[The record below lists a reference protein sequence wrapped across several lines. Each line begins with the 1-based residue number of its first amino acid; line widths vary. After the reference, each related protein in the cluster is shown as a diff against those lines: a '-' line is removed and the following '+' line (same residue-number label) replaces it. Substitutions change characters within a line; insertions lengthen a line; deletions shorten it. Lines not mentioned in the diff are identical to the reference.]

1 MTEHRDPRGNV
12 FKTFEIDA
20 NDCELYPGD
29 RISPG
34 FEIGIDIHSGSMI
47 YPDFEGTVATVY
59 YNPMNHS
66 YLVMIACRNENII
79 DNFTGREDNP
89 QLASVA

>member
-1 MTEHRDPRGNV
+1 MGEHRDLRGNV
-12 FKTFEIDA
+12 FRTFEIDA
-20 NDCELYPGD
+20 NDFELYPGD
-29 RISPG
+29 HITPG

-47 YPDFEGTVATVY
+47 YPEFEGTVATVY

-66 YLVMIACRNENII
+66 YLVMIACRNENIK
-79 DNFTGREDNP
+79 DNFSGREDDS